1 MLDIA
6 RYRCQTVSCD
16 KHLRRKKV
24 KEFFKVLDIE
34 QVLDLLPQFQ
44 SVEVEPVDLEA
55 AGGRVLAE
63 DVFADECLP
72 GFSRSTVDGYALRA
86 ASTFGASE
94 SSPAFFKLIGAVTM
108 GETAQMQVSAGEAVR
123 IATGGM
129 LPPGADSVVMIEHA
143 EALDDAAIEVLRSVA
158 PGQNLIAAG
167 EDFESGAR
175 IAARGRCLRP
185 QDMGVLA
192 AFGRTRIQVFRRP
205 IVGIIS
211 TGDELVPIDAVP
223 APGRVRDVNSYT
235 LAGLAAETGAIPKHF
250 GIIKD
255 DFSSL
260 YKACARALECCDM
273 VLISGGSSVGV
284 RDYTVEAISAFA
296 GSEILVHGIAISPGK
311 PTILARV
318 ENKAL
323 WGLPGHVVSAMIVF
337 TRITRPFLRH
347 IGGRCDPNAA
357 GVAIPARLLR
367 NVASVQGRTDFVR
380 VRLKRHGSE
389 LWADPVL
396 GKSALLNTMVHADG
410 IIEIGKNIEG
420 LNEGA
425 PVEVMLF

>member
-1 MLDIA
+1 M
-6 RYRCQTVSCD
+6 
-16 KHLRRKKV
+16 

-34 QVLDLLPQFQ
+34 TVLGLVPQFRP
-44 SVEVEPVDLEA
+44 VDAEPVDLDA
-55 AGGRVLAE
+55 AGGRILAE
-63 DVFADECLP
+63 DVFAAERLP
-72 GFSRSTVDGYALRA
+72 DFARSTVDGYALRA

-94 SSPAFFKLIGAVTM
+94 SSPALFQVIGAVAM
-108 GETAQMQVSAGEAVR
+108 GETARMTVSIGEAVR

-143 EALDDAAIEVLRSVA
+143 EAVDDTAIEVIRSVA

-167 EDFESGAR
+167 EDFEAGAR

-192 AFGRTRIQVFRRP
+192 AFGRARIQAFRLP
-205 IVGIIS
+205 VVGIIS

-223 APGRVRDVNSYT
+223 APAQVRDVNSYT
-235 LAGLAAETGAIPKHF
+235 LAGLVAETGSVSKRF

-255 DFSSL
+255 DFPSL
-260 YKACARALECCDM
+260 YSACARALECCDM

-318 ENKAL
+318 GRKAL

-347 IGGRCDPNAA
+347 IGGRCDPYSAD
-357 GVAIPARLLR
+357 VSIPARLSR
-367 NVASVQGRTDFVR
+367 NVASVQGRTDFIR
-380 VRLKRHGSE
+380 VRLTRHGAE
-389 LWADPVL
+389 LWAEPVL
-396 GKSALLNTMVHADG
+396 GKSGLLNTMVHADG

-420 LNEGA
+420 LEEGTS
-425 PVEVMLF
+425 VEVILF